1 MGVTVPDCS
10 KNGQNVEKL
19 DHEIFEENQG
29 KSKFLAGKADAE
41 VKVKAR
47 GSSCVV

>member
-19 DHEIFEENQG
+19 DHRIFEENRG
-29 KSKFLAGKADAE
+29 KSKFLAGKADDE

>member
-1 MGVTVPDCS
+1 MGVTVSDCS

-29 KSKFLAGKADAE
+29 KYKFLAGKADAE
-41 VKVKAR
+41 AKVKAR
-47 GSSCVV
+47 DSSCVV

>member
-10 KNGQNVEKL
+10 KNGRNVEKL

-29 KSKFLAGKADAE
+29 KSKSLADKADAE
-41 VKVKAR
+41 VKAR
-47 GSSCVV
+47 ARSSSCIV

>member
-29 KSKFLAGKADAE
+29 KYKFLVGKADAE
-41 VKVKAR
+41 VKAKAR
-47 GSSCVV
+47 GSSCVM